1 MIRFEHQSFGR
12 VKHIHCIGI
21 GGSGMS
27 GIAEVLLSLGYRVSG
42 SDLTRSKVTEKLSLL
57 GIVISENHSEENIVG
72 ADVVVFSSA
81 IDERNPE
88 LLAARLKRIP
98 AIPRAEML
106 AEIMRFRYGIAVAGT
121 HGKTTTTSLIS
132 TILADAGE
140 DPTFIIGGLVKG
152 AKTSAKLGT
161 GKFLV
166 AEADESDGS
175 FLFLHPLLAVLTNVD
190 RDHLVNYAGDFDVL
204 KKTFGSF
211 LKRLPFYGVAYVC
224 ADDPEA
230 LGLIGDIKANVVTY
244 GLKDGADYRALHVKH
259 DNGREVFELSI
270 SGRSENVSFVLNMSG
285 KHNVQNAL
293 AAIAVAIDLGVEINT
308 IKRSL
313 ALFGGIDRRFQVYEK
328 VKLSSSLVTV
338 VDDYSHH
345 PTEIK
350 AVIKTVRRRWPN
362 NRLVILFQP
371 HRFSRTKEL
380 FEDFVNVL
388 SESDMVIL
396 FEVYSAGEKAIAG
409 ADGRSL
415 ARSLRNRG
423 NFDPVFLD
431 HFVSLDAAVSS
442 VAKNG
447 DVIAVIGAGSV
458 GRLVDEFLA
467 A

>member
-1 MIRFEHQSFGR
+1 M
-12 VKHIHCIGI
+12 
-21 GGSGMS
+21 
-27 GIAEVLLSLGYRVSG
+27 
-42 SDLTRSKVTEKLSLL
+42 
-57 GIVISENHSEENIVG
+57 
-72 ADVVVFSSA
+72 
-81 IDERNPE
+81 
-88 LLAARLKRIP
+88 
-98 AIPRAEML
+98 
-106 AEIMRFRYGIAVAGT
+106 
-121 HGKTTTTSLIS
+121 
-132 TILADAGE
+132 
-140 DPTFIIGGLVKG
+140 
-152 AKTSAKLGT
+152 
-161 GKFLV
+161 
-166 AEADESDGS
+166 
-175 FLFLHPLLAVLTNVD
+175 
-190 RDHLVNYAGDFDVL
+190 
-204 KKTFGSF
+204 
-211 LKRLPFYGVAYVC
+211 
-224 ADDPEA
+224 
-230 LGLIGDIKANVVTY
+230 
-244 GLKDGADYRALHVKH
+244 
-259 DNGREVFELSI
+259 
-270 SGRSENVSFVLNMSG
+270 LNMSG

-293 AAIAVAIDLGVEINT
+293 AAIAVATDLGVDIST

-313 ALFGGIDRRFQVYEK
+313 EFFAGIDRRFQVYEK
-328 VKLSSSLVTV
+328 VKLSSSYVTI

-431 HFVSLDAAVSS
+431 HFVSLDVAVSA
-442 VAKNG
+442 VVKND
-447 DVIAVIGAGSV
+447 DVIAVIGAGSI

>member
-27 GIAEVLLSLGYRVSG
+27 GIAEVLLSLGYKVSG
-42 SDLTRSKVTEKLSLL
+42 SDISSSKVTEKLSLL
-57 GIVISENHSEENIVG
+57 GILINENHSEKNIIG

-88 LLAARLKRIP
+88 LLAARLKKIP
-98 AIPRAEML
+98 VIPRAEML

-121 HGKTTTTSLIS
+121 HGKTTTTSFIS
-132 TILADAGE
+132 TILADAGQ
-140 DPTFIIGGLVKG
+140 DPTFIIGGVVKG
-152 AKTSAKLGT
+152 AKTNAKLGT

-190 RDHLVNYAGDFDVL
+190 RDHLVNYEGDFDVL
-204 KKTFGSF
+204 RKNFRSF
-211 LKRLPFYGVAYVC
+211 MKRLPFYGVAYVC

-230 LGLIGDIKANVVTY
+230 LDLIRDIKANVVTY
-244 GLKDGADYRALHVKH
+244 GINEGADYRALHVKH
-259 DNGREVFELSI
+259 ENGKEIFDLSI
-270 SGRSENVSFVLNMSG
+270 SGRSNNIPFVLNMSG

-293 AAIAVAIDLGVEINT
+293 AAIAVAVDLGIEINT

-313 ALFGGIDRRFQVYEK
+313 EIFAGIDRRFQVYEK
-328 VKLSSSLVTV
+328 VKISSSLVTV

-388 SESDMVIL
+388 SESDMVVL
-396 FEVYSAGEKAIAG
+396 FEVYSAGEK
-409 ADGRSL
+409 
-415 ARSLRNRG
+415 
-423 NFDPVFLD
+423 
-431 HFVSLDAAVSS
+431 
-442 VAKNG
+442 
-447 DVIAVIGAGSV
+447 
-458 GRLVDEFLA
+458 RLLERMEEA
-467 A
+467 